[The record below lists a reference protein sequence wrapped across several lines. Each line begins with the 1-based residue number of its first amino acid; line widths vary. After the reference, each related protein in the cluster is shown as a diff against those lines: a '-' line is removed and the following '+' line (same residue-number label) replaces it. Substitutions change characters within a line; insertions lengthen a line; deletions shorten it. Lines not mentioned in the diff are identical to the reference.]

1 MVFNAQT
8 SRSKRDIIQEE
19 RKKTGE
25 KHFLLLY
32 KLDNMKMFSRK
43 R

>member
-8 SRSKRDIIQEE
+8 SRSKRNTIQEE
-19 RKKTGE
+19 RKKTGK

-32 KLDNMKMFSRK
+32 KLDTMKMRSRK
-43 R
+43 K